1 MKNLRGILLTAGL
14 LLLAGCGVIQNVG
27 NNLNMFT
34 PADDIALGYQSFKEI
49 KADKSNYPL
58 LDTIRYASAYTQ
70 IRGMFN
76 TLINVGLSNRDVFNW
91 KLYIIDK
98 DDVLNAF
105 AVPGGTV
112 FIYTGLI
119 NYLENDSQLAGVL
132 AHEISHIELRHS
144 TKQLTKQ
151 YGVQYLSQLLSSATN
166 SVLLQNAAGI
176 AGQLAQLS
184 FSRNDEYEADATAV
198 EILAVTG
205 KYDPYQTAG
214 FFQKMMNDN
223 GAGATVEFLSTHPSD
238 ANRILAIQKR
248 CENYQLTPYTAAQ
261 LSAQA
266 TTLNSLKQK
275 IK

>member
-1 MKNLRGILLTAGL
+1 MKLLRGFLLTVSL
-14 LLLAGCGVIQNVG
+14 VLLAGCGVIQNVG

-34 PADDIALGYQSFKEI
+34 TADDIALGYQSFNEI
-49 KADKSNYPL
+49 KGDKVNYPL

-91 KLYIIDK
+91 RLYIIDK

-105 AVPGGTV
+105 AIPGGTV

-151 YGVQYLSQLLSSATN
+151 YGVQYLTQLISAATN
-166 SVLLQNAAGI
+166 SGLLQNVSGI
-176 AGQLAQLS
+176 AAELATLS

-223 GAGATVEFLSTHPSD
+223 GTGATIEFLSTHPSD
-238 ANRILAIQKR
+238 ANRINAIQKR
-248 CENYQLTPYTAAQ
+248 CENYQLVPYTAAQ

-275 IK
+275 IR